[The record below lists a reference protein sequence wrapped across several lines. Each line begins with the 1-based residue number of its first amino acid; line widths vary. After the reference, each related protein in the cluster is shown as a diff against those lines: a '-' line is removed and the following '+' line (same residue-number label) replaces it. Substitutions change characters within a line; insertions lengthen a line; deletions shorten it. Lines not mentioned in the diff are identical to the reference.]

1 MPNFIYYAV
10 DGVFEILMSVNS
22 GIGRFFALPQNDG
35 QLSFFSAYD
44 VSRLNFGKTKKFL
57 TVDKLDKM

>member
-10 DGVFEILMSVNS
+10 VDGIFEMLMSVKS

-35 QLSFFSAYD
+35 QLSLFSYYE
-44 VSRLNFGKTKKFL
+44 VSRLTFGET
-57 TVDKLDKM
+57 